1 MIRDIFLFVS
11 HNDGTSTSV
20 PDPVIGGMTNSED
33 VEKVHKLIEDA
44 NVPLYFEYCSEKL
57 PSGGVYS
64 ITILK
69 NPSAYS
75 RMADVRVK

>member
-33 VEKVHKLIEDA
+33 VEKAYKLMEDA
-44 NVPLYFEYCSEKL
+44 NISLYPEYEKMVKFEFIIQLHHANAPMGSVIMK
-57 PSGGVYS
+57 
-64 ITILK
+64 
-69 NPSAYS
+69 
-75 RMADVRVK
+75 